1 MTALRRL
8 WSAVPRDVWFA
19 VGLVVMLR
27 VVLSAL
33 GLVLWLDGDLPGP
46 CHFELARNGWTE
58 IPPLADG
65 SVEFPLVGIW
75 QRWDA
80 CWYSKIATLG
90 YQADGSTTFHPLLPM
105 AMGLVAAPLGG
116 DVALAGLLVSGVA
129 MVVALVGLQ
138 RLVTEDL
145 GPAVARRTAWFVIAW
160 PAALYWMAPFTEALF
175 LATSVW
181 AFRFARRRRW
191 LPAAIAAGLAV
202 ATRLPGILLMLPLTW
217 EAGRAAWDRW
227 HAGER
232 IAPGALAASVVAVVA
247 PALAVVAV
255 VALQVIA
262 TGTNLFESQDAW
274 GGREFHAPWETVAA
288 AGNWILNGSTLRGIE
303 AVNLGALLLCAGLTL
318 LGIRRV
324 PASYVLYAGATVLLL
339 AVRLQPVPLTATVRY
354 LGVAFPCL
362 VVAALLLGRPS
373 AERAWLVASA
383 AAAGL
388 LVVLFVRGSF
398 VA

>member
-1 MTALRRL
+1 MAGRPL
-8 WSAVPRDVWFA
+8 
-19 VGLVVMLR
+19 
-27 VVLSAL
+27 
-33 GLVLWLDGDLPGP
+33 LDG
-46 CHFELARNGWTE
+46 
-58 IPPLADG
+58 
-65 SVEFPLVGIW
+65 
-75 QRWDA
+75 
-80 CWYSKIATLG
+80 
-90 YQADGSTTFHPLLPM
+90 
-105 AMGLVAAPLGG
+105 
-116 DVALAGLLVSGVA
+116 
-129 MVVALVGLQ
+129 
-138 RLVTEDL
+138 
-145 GPAVARRTAWFVIAW
+145 
-160 PAALYWMAPFTEALF
+160 PFTEALF

-232 IAPGALAASVVAVVA
+232 IAPGAVAASVVAVVA